1 MKYAIFALLLLTT
14 SLSLPLSAEPIE
26 RRICV
31 FDVAGNAGPA
41 MNAMKDW
48 RAEAL
53 EWGLKAELAPYVN
66 EGVAAEELKA
76 GKCDAALMTGIRAR
90 LFNQYVGTLDSV
102 GGIPSMEHMRML
114 LKVLAH
120 PSQADKMSN
129 GNYEVMGIA
138 PAGAAYVFVDDR
150 SINSLNKAA
159 GKKVAVLSYD
169 ETQAQL
175 VSQVGAT
182 PVPSNMTDFSS
193 KFNNGVVDVIVAPLA
208 AYNALELYKGLK
220 PDGGIIDYP
229 LAQISFQLVAND
241 DRFPPEIAQKS
252 REYFFDNFDETRERL
267 NQEAQAVPEKWW
279 VDIPTQDKQEYE
291 SLMQQAR
298 TQLRDD
304 GYYNADMLKLQRRV
318 RCKIEPGRAECTSGN

>member
-1 MKYAIFALLLLTT
+1 MKYAVLALLVLTT
-14 SLSLPLSAEPIE
+14 SVSLPVSAAPIE
-26 RRICV
+26 RRVCV

-53 EWGLKAELAPYVN
+53 KWGLKAELVPYVN
-66 EGVAAEELKA
+66 EGVAAEELKSD
-76 GKCDAALMTGIRAR
+76 KCDAALLTGIRAR
-90 LFNQYVGTLDSV
+90 LFNKYVGTLDSV
-102 GGIPSMEHMRML
+102 GGVPSMKHMRML

-150 SINSLNKAA
+150 KINTLSKAA

-182 PVPSNMTDFSS
+182 PVPSNITDFSS

-241 DRFPPEIAQKS
+241 ESFPDDMAQKS
-252 REYFFDNFDETRERL
+252 REYFFANFDETRKTL
-267 NQEAQAVPEKWW
+267 NEEAQAVPDKWW
-279 VDIPTQDKQEYE
+279 VDIPPEDKQEYE
-291 SLMQQAR
+291 SMMREAR
-298 TQLRDD
+298 LQLRDQ
-304 GYYNADMLKLQRRV
+304 GHYNAEMLKLQRRV
-318 RCKIEPGRAECTSGN
+318 RCKIDPSRAECTSDD

>member
-1 MKYAIFALLLLTT
+1 MKYVVLALLVLTT
-14 SLSLPLSAEPIE
+14 SLSLPVSAKPIE
-26 RRICV
+26 RRVCV

-53 EWGLKAELAPYVN
+53 KWGLKAELVPYVN
-66 EGVAAEELKA
+66 EGVAAEELKSD
-76 GKCDAALMTGIRAR
+76 KCDAALITGIRAR

-102 GGIPSMEHMRML
+102 GGVPSMKHMRML
-114 LKVLAH
+114 LKVLSH
-120 PSQADKMSN
+120 PSQADEMSN

-150 SINSLNKAA
+150 KINTLSKAA

-182 PVPSNMTDFSS
+182 PVPSNVTDFSS

-208 AYNALELYKGLK
+208 AYNALELYKGLQ

-241 DRFPPEIAQKS
+241 DRFPDDMAQKS
-252 REYFFDNFDETRERL
+252 REYFFSNFDETRKTL
-267 NQEAQAVPEKWW
+267 NEEAQAVPDKWW
-279 VDIPTQDKQEYE
+279 VDIPQEDKQEYE
-291 SLMQQAR
+291 SMMQEAR
-298 TQLRDD
+298 TQLREQDHYD
-304 GYYNADMLKLQRRV
+304 ADMLKLQRRV
-318 RCKIEPGRAECTSGN
+318 RCKIDPGRAECTSGD